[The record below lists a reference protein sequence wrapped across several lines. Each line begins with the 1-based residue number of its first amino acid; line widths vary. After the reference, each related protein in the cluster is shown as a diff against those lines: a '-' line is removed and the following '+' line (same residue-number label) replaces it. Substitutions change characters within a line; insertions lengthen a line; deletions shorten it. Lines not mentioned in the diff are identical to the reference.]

1 MERRTFVT
9 TLLLAG
15 LGVTLGSSH
24 ADALPGMQP
33 LADDGL
39 PAAQP
44 QFGVATPEDM
54 EKAKIEKAWW
64 RRRWYWRRPYW
75 RRPYWRRRWGWR
87 RRYWW

>member
-15 LGVTLGSSH
+15 LGVTLAGSQ
-24 ADALPGMQP
+24 AEALPGMQL

-39 PAAQP
+39 PAALP
-44 QFGVATPEDM
+44 QFGIATPEDM
-54 EKAKIEKAWW
+54 AKAKIEKSWW
-64 RRRWYWRRPYW
+64 RRRWYW